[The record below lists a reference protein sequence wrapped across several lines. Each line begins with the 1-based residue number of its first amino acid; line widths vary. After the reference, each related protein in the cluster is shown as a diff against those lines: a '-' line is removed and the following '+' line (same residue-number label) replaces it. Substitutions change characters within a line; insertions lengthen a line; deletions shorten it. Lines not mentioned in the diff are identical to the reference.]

1 MDKGIIYF
9 TAPWCEPCRLLGPVM
24 EQLTKQ
30 YNIPVKKIN
39 TDYDAIATEQY
50 NVKSVP
56 TLIISDRQ
64 GRERKPQRASGRRS
78 ASHCEGRRGGQER
91 QCQCISWQFQRISG
105 HRSASHCEGGW
116 GGNC

>member
-1 MDKGIIYF
+1 
-9 TAPWCEPCRLLGPVM
+9 M

-64 GRERKPQRASGRRS
+64 GTELKRTN
-78 ASHCEGRRGGQER
+78 GGGMS
-91 QCQCISWQFQRISG
+91 INDILVWFN
-105 HRSASHCEGGW
+105 A
-116 GGNC
+116 